1 MLRYI
6 AKRLLLLIPVVLGVS
21 LIIFLIM
28 SLTPGDPA
36 MLILGEGAPP
46 EALEAVREELGLND
60 PLPLRYATY
69 IIDALRGD
77 LGESYRTGIP
87 VINEI
92 LVRLPYTVALATISI
107 VIAVVI
113 GLPIGVIT
121 AVKQYSV
128 VDTTM
133 LGISLLLTSMPGFF
147 LAMMLMLIFSLNL
160 GWFPTVFEDNLASYI
175 LPSIASASST
185 TAALLRMTRS
195 TMLEVIRQDYIRT
208 AHAKGAS
215 PRRVIYHHALRN
227 SLLPVVT
234 VIGVNFGVALGGSI
248 VIEQVFSI
256 PGLGQLMINSIRTK
270 DTPMVMAAVI
280 FAAIIASIVNLLVDI
295 VYCYIDPRLTAQLTG
310 TKKRKKVQA

>member
-69 IIDALRGD
+69 IIVALRGD

-147 LAMMLMLIFSLNL
+147 LAMMLMLIF
-160 GWFPTVFEDNLASYI
+160 
-175 LPSIASASST
+175 LPES
-185 TAALLRMTRS
+185 
-195 TMLEVIRQDYIRT
+195 
-208 AHAKGAS
+208 G
-215 PRRVIYHHALRN
+215 
-227 SLLPVVT
+227 VV
-234 VIGVNFGVALGGSI
+234 
-248 VIEQVFSI
+248 
-256 PGLGQLMINSIRTK
+256 PH
-270 DTPMVMAAVI
+270 
-280 FAAIIASIVNLLVDI
+280 
-295 VYCYIDPRLTAQLTG
+295 RL
-310 TKKRKKVQA
+310 

>member
-107 VIAVVI
+107 VIAVII

-128 VDTTM
+128 ADTTM

-208 AHAKGAS
+208 AHAKGPA
-215 PRRVIYHHALRN
+215 P
-227 SLLPVVT
+227 
-234 VIGVNFGVALGGSI
+234 GG
-248 VIEQVFSI
+248 
-256 PGLGQLMINSIRTK
+256 
-270 DTPMVMAAVI
+270 
-280 FAAIIASIVNLLVDI
+280 
-295 VYCYIDPRLTAQLTG
+295 
-310 TKKRKKVQA
+310 

>member
-1 MLRYI
+1 MIQYI
-6 AKRLLLLIPVVLGVS
+6 IKRLLLLIPVVLGVS

-36 MLILGEGAPP
+36 MLILGEGATP
-46 EALEAVREELGLND
+46 EALEEVREELGLND
-60 PLPLRYATY
+60 PLPVRYINY
-69 IIDALRGD
+69 VVNALHGD
-77 LGESYRTGIP
+77 LGRSYRTNIP
-87 VINEI
+87 VVDEI
-92 LVRLPYTVALATISI
+92 MVRLPYTVELATISI
-107 VIAVVI
+107 VIAVLV

-121 AVKQYSV
+121 AVKQYSII
-128 VDTTM
+128 DTSM

-147 LAMMLMLIFSLNL
+147 LAMMLMLAFSLNL
-160 GWFPTVFEDNLASYI
+160 GWFPTVFEGDISSYI
-175 LPSIASASST
+175 LPSIASASAT

-234 VIGVNFGVALGGSI
+234 IIGVNFGVALGGSI

-310 TKKRKKVQA
+310 GRKRKKVQA